1 MDSPSDPASMDI
13 TPAQPSDSQP
23 KPADESAS
31 AAKPAD
37 AGTSGAG
44 EGSTENFTSEK
55 EIIARWNELRGDIQR
70 LYSRI
75 AEHEQELAEHRLVS
89 AAIEGM
95 DPSRRCFRAVGGV
108 LVERRIGEVVPA
120 VARNAAALDAV
131 VKQLAESLA
140 KKRQDLAALETRFN
154 IRVRPVDE
162 VTRARGG
169 AGGGAGGGG
178 GGGSAGGGAGGPGG
192 AESSKAAGASQG
204 VLVGTSAAR

>member
-1 MDSPSDPASMDI
+1 MDTTPS
-13 TPAQPSDSQP
+13 QPSDSQP
-23 KPADESAS
+23 KPTDDSS
-31 AAKPAD
+31 TSSAKPAD
-37 AGTSGAG
+37 TGAGTSG
-44 EGSTENFTSEK
+44 GSEENFTSEK
-55 EIIARWNELRGDIQR
+55 EIIARWNELRADIQR

-131 VKQLAESLA
+131 VTRLAETLA
-140 KKRQDLAALETRFN
+140 KKRQDLAALEARFN

-162 VTRARGG
+162 LSRGRAGAEGG
-169 AGGGAGGGG
+169 A
-178 GGGSAGGGAGGPGG
+178 GGSAGGGAGG
-192 AESSKAAGASQG
+192 AESSKAAGSSQG